1 MALVLP
7 TLATDRARR
16 AGRAGQAG
24 QAGRGRASSPSPAA
38 PEEAPQEAPLVA
50 VVKERGALRLA
61 ACDARAA
68 ALGLRPGMSLAD
80 ARALHP
86 GLAVVDADP
95 EAQAATLARLADWG
109 RRWTPLVA
117 TLPPDAIVLDV
128 TGSAH
133 LFGGEAAMRADAVAR
148 LGRLGFHARAA
159 IAGTPEAAAA
169 LARAADGAIVATGE
183 EERALRPLPVSAL
196 AVAPS
201 VVEGLA
207 KLGLRRI
214 EDVALR
220 PRAPF
225 AARFG
230 ADLIARIDAAFGRTR
245 SAIGAR
251 LEAPPYVVERRFFEP
266 ILTQEDVSRTLAR
279 LADELAGM
287 LTTHGEGARA
297 LELSL
302 FRVDGAVRRIRVGAS
317 RPTRDPARMA
327 LLFRERLAGERD
339 ELDIGY
345 GFDVVRLTALSASR
359 LDEAARRLD
368 GSVAGEDLARLVDTL
383 GARLGPERVRR
394 LAACDT
400 HWPEDAAAL
409 LAPGTPPLRDAV
421 RWTPP
426 LPDAPADR
434 PIRLFARPEPIEA
447 VATVPDGPPLRFR
460 WRRVLHETAAYEGP
474 ERIAPAWW
482 DGAGLTRDYFRAEDV
497 EGRRF
502 WLFREGLYGRETAAP
517 RWYVHG
523 LFG

>member
-1 MALVLP
+1 MAKV
-7 TLATDRARR
+7 
-16 AGRAGQAG
+16 
-24 QAGRGRASSPSPAA
+24 
-38 PEEAPQEAPLVA
+38 
-50 VVKERGALRLA
+50 RGALRLA
-61 ACDARAA
+61 ACDPRAA

-86 GLAVVDADP
+86 ALAVVDADP
-95 EAQAATLARLADWG
+95 EGDAAALARLADWG
-109 RRWTPLVA
+109 RRFTPLVA
-117 TLPPDAIVLDV
+117 PMPPDGFVLDV

-148 LGRLGFHARAA
+148 LAALGFRARAA

-169 LARAADGAIVATGE
+169 LARAADGAIVPSGE
-183 EERALRPLPVSAL
+183 EARALAPLPVRAL
-196 AVAPS
+196 GVADE

-207 KLGLRRI
+207 RLGLSRI

-230 ADLIARIDAAFGRTR
+230 TDLVSRLDAALGRTR

-266 ILTQEDVSRTLAR
+266 ILTPEDVSRTLAR
-279 LADELAGM
+279 LAEELAGM
-287 LTTHGEGARA
+287 LERRGEGALA

-302 FRVDGAVRRIRVGAS
+302 FRVDGAVRRLRVGAS
-317 RPTRDPARMA
+317 RPTREPARMA
-327 LLFRERLAGERD
+327 LLFREKLAGERD
-339 ELDIGY
+339 ELDIGW
-345 GFDVVRLTALSASR
+345 GFEVVRLAALSARR

-368 GSVAGEDLARLVDTL
+368 GSVAGEDLARLVDAL
-383 GARLGPERVRR
+383 GARLGTERVRR
-394 LAACDT
+394 IAPCDS
-400 HWPEDAAAL
+400 HWPEAAATL
-409 LAPGTPPLRDAV
+409 VPPSERGGRRREDDHAADWLAPVPGA
-421 RWTPP
+421 
-426 LPDAPADR
+426 APDR

-482 DGAGLTRDYFRAEDV
+482 DGAGLTRDYFRTEDSA
-497 EGRRF
+497 GRRF
-502 WLFREGLYGRETAAP
+502 WIFREGLWGRETAAP